1 MVLEKKSIHNKLMNF
16 IKDIKSRYKKG
27 NIVERIIYINS
38 IIFIFTLF
46 ISVIQELYKIE
57 INGILKW
64 FALDHNF
71 SILLSKPWTI
81 ISYGFLHADFLHLL
95 LNLITLNFI
104 GNLFIEYFTQ
114 KQLLTFYLLGT
125 FFGGIL
131 YLLSHNY
138 FPLFEGRSSIL
149 IGGSAGISAIF
160 IGITTYIP
168 TYQFKIRFIGFV
180 KLWYLAA
187 IWIGLDILALSGS
200 NAGGHFAHLGG
211 ALFGFI
217 YVNRGTTKES
227 SILNLILSVFKTKKR
242 PFKKV
247 YKSPKKS
254 VKRETTTSLTQQQI
268 DVILDK
274 ISKSGYDALTQSEKE
289 FLFKQGRK

>member
-1 MVLEKKSIHNKLMNF
+1 MNTIGLALQGGGSHGAFSWGVLDRLLELDEKNLRFESICGTSAGAVNAVVMTYGMHVGGRIKAKELLEKLWLTIAQQGVFK
-16 IKDIKSRYKKG
+16 
-27 NIVERIIYINS
+27 IN
-38 IIFIFTLF
+38 
-46 ISVIQELYKIE
+46 Y
-57 INGILKW
+57 
-64 FALDHNF
+64 
-71 SILLSKPWTI
+71 P
-81 ISYGFLHADFLHLL
+81 
-95 LNLITLNFI
+95 
-104 GNLFIEYFTQ
+104 FIEYFTQ

-217 YVNRGTTKES
+217 YVSRGTTKES
-227 SILNLILSVFKTKKR
+227 NILNIILSVFKTKKR
-242 PFKKV
+242 PFRKV

-254 VKRETTTSLTQQQI
+254 VKKETNTSLTQQQI

-289 FLFKQGRK
+289 FLFKLTNELRNTKRREI

>member
-1 MVLEKKSIHNKLMNF
+1 MVLEKKSIHNKLMNY

-81 ISYGFLHADFLHLL
+81 ISYGFLHADFIHLL

-138 FPLFEGRSSIL
+138 FPLFEEILDRACTPMRSHCCSYCACITYFTLQRVLIRARTFTLVVLICACTGTADGRSI
-149 IGGSAGISAIF
+149 
-160 IGITTYIP
+160 IP
-168 TYQFKIRFIGFV
+168 TVTISFPSIQPNEVIHIPVFT
-180 KLWYLAA
+180 
-187 IWIGLDILALSGS
+187 
-200 NAGGHFAHLGG
+200 NQ
-211 ALFGFI
+211 
-217 YVNRGTTKES
+217 S
-227 SILNLILSVFKTKKR
+227 S
-242 PFKKV
+242 
-247 YKSPKKS
+247 
-254 VKRETTTSLTQQQI
+254 
-268 DVILDK
+268 
-274 ISKSGYDALTQSEKE
+274 
-289 FLFKQGRK
+289 